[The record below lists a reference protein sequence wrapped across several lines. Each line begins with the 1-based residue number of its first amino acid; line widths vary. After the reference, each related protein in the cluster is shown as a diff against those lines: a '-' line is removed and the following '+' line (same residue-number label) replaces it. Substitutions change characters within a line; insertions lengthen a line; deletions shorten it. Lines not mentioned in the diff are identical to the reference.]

1 MAGGG
6 VNENTVFN
14 DRYIILYDWIHQY
27 LKLNGN
33 EAEAFALIYS
43 FYQKE
48 GFFGGSFKYISER
61 LCIPKRTAHR
71 ILNKLEE
78 KKYITKE
85 KGDFKARNR
94 YFINVEY
101 ITSLVPFLNLGQN
114 VTSANSSLLTKCHE
128 GTDKMSLGVGTKCH
142 PSIKYSIKDSNN
154 NIFTQPKVDASIYTK
169 NKKDDA
175 NLSTNQKSKPSS
187 DKKMQEQKF
196 SKFWEIYP
204 RKKDKARAFKTWLKL
219 KPNDELFNTIM
230 TAVKEQTQ
238 SDQWQKDN
246 GQYIPYPS
254 TWLNNERWN
263 DETKKMADINSSQNK
278 DEEYIPV
285 RDFKSIY

>member
-6 VNENTVFN
+6 INENIVS
-14 DRYIILYDWIHQY
+14 DEYIILYNWIHQY

-33 EAEAFALIYS
+33 EAETFALIYS

-48 GFFGGSFKYISER
+48 GFYGGSAGYISKR
-61 LCIPKRTAHR
+61 LCIPFRTAQR

-78 KKYITKE
+78 YKYIAKE

-114 VTSANSSLLTKCHE
+114 VSSSNSELTTKCRK
-128 GTDKMSLGVGTKCH
+128 GIRQNDVRDTTKCRT
-142 PSIKYSIKDSNN
+142 SIKYSIKDSNN
-154 NIFTQPKVDASIYTK
+154 NIFTQPKVDASIYTQ

-219 KPNDELFNTIM
+219 KPNDELFNIIM
-230 TAVKEQTQ
+230 TAVKEQAQ

-263 DETKKMADINSSQNK
+263 DETKKVADINSSQNK
-278 DEEYIPV
+278 DEEYVPV